1 MRPEIILDVMDREG
15 DITAAALV
23 DAHGISARQARRVL
37 RDLEA
42 LDLVSLCRHSSGQ
55 GVAYRAMWTRRRREG

>member
-1 MRPEIILDVMDREG
+1 MRPKIILDVMDRQDE
-15 DITAAALV
+15 ITAAVLV

-55 GVAYRAMWTRRRREG
+55 GVAYRAMWTRQRREG

>member
-1 MRPEIILDVMDREG
+1 MRPEIILDVMDRQEE
-15 DITAAALV
+15 ITAAALG